1 MLSKRA
7 LTYEA
12 AQEAADARDVAGVT
26 QDLPICAYDIAHKL
40 NARVRFVD
48 VNMEGMYERGPPSRI
63 LLSPYR
69 PLVRRTFSCAHELGH
84 HCFGHGS
91 TVDQLQSSSA
101 STPQSEIPEEILANA
116 FAGFILMPA
125 IAIQRAFYRRAV
137 EPASASPLDFY
148 KVACDF
154 GVGYTTLVR
163 HMTYALNEI
172 SVRRKQDLEKWKIV
186 DLRRMA
192 LGYVDPYPLMILDAL
207 GEASTAEIEC
217 EYGLF
222 VPIGSAVDGAGLT
235 FVKRMADGD
244 LFRAISPGLAR
255 VQMQSRILDVRVMR
269 KKYIGLAQFRYMESD
284 DD

>member
-1 MLSKRA
+1 MSSKRA

-12 AQEAADARDVAGVT
+12 AQEAADARDAAGAT
-26 QDLPICAYDIAHKL
+26 QDLPICVYDIAHKL

-48 VNMEGMYERGPPSRI
+48 VDMEGMYERGPPSRI

-84 HCFGHGS
+84 HRFGHGS
-91 TVDQLQSSSA
+91 TVDQLQTSSA
-101 STPQSEIPEEILANA
+101 MTPQSEIPEEILANA
-116 FAGFILMPA
+116 FAGFVLMPA
-125 IAIQRAFYRRAV
+125 IAIQRAFYRRAI
-137 EPASASPLDFY
+137 EPESASPLDFY

-154 GVGYTTLVR
+154 GVGYTTLVN
-163 HMTYALNEI
+163 HMTYALGEI
-172 SVRRKQDLEKWKIV
+172 GVRRKQDLEKWKPV

-192 LGYVDPYPLMILDAL
+192 LGYVDPSPLLILDTL

-217 EYGLF
+217 DHGLL
-222 VPIGSAVDGAGLT
+222 VPIGSEVEGVGLT
-235 FVKRMADGD
+235 FLKRIASGD
-244 LFRAISPGLAR
+244 LFRAISRGLTR
-255 VQMQSRILDVRVMR
+255 VQMQSRIIDIRIMP